1 VKTGSNNYKEPLDDL
16 FCKKKKFSHTYF
28 SDIANLY
35 CTNIFKMNPA
45 QKAAV
50 AIFAVVIMSFYLAN
64 VEASPRIRSMR
75 AQYQYM
81 SKRNGNSIDTND
93 AHPSCHESLIC
104 GFAYYDTSRSRIR
117 PIISYRRSNL
127 CRCDDGYRC
136 VLTGNMSDRK
146 AYVFHC
152 REREKSQHMYEFPH
166 NQYRGR

>member
-1 VKTGSNNYKEPLDDL
+1 VTS
-16 FCKKKKFSHTYF
+16 KKLEDTKPRSF
-28 SDIANLY
+28 I
-35 CTNIFKMNPA
+35 NIYVTFLNRKFKMKFAN
-45 QKAAV
+45 KMTV
-50 AIFAVVIMSFYLAN
+50 SIFAVFWMTLLLVN

-75 AQYQYM
+75 AQYVM
-81 SKRNGNSIDTND
+81 SKRNGNSINTDD

-127 CRCDDGYRC
+127 CSCADTHSC

-152 REREKSQHMYEFPH
+152 REREKSSHMYEFPQ
-166 NQYRGR
+166 NQYRGRR

>member
-1 VKTGSNNYKEPLDDL
+1 
-16 FCKKKKFSHTYF
+16 
-28 SDIANLY
+28 
-35 CTNIFKMNPA
+35 MNPA

-117 PIISYRRSNL
+117 PIISYSEAT
-127 CRCDDGYRC
+127 C
-136 VLTGNMSDRK
+136 VVVTTDTDAYWQEICLIERPTYSIAENEKRVSICTNFHTTNTEEDRMTRFQENCN
-146 AYVFHC
+146 Y
-152 REREKSQHMYEFPH
+152 
-166 NQYRGR
+166 